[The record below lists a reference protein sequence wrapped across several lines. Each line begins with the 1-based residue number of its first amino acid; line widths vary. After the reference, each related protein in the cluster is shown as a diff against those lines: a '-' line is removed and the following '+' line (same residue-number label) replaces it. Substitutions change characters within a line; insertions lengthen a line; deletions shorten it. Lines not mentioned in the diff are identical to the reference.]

1 MAYQTAYLKYYYPR
15 EFMAALLT
23 SVIDNPGKVS
33 GYILTCRSM
42 NIAILPPDINES
54 GRDFTVTEKGIRY
67 ALTAIKS
74 VGYSVIEA
82 VEKEREQHGAY
93 KNLKDFIERTEEFG
107 INKRAVENM
116 IKAGALDCFE
126 GTRKQQMSIYIQVME
141 SVHQEKKNNY
151 SGQMSLFDL
160 ADEEQKQ
167 EFDIRM
173 PDVAE
178 YKKEV
183 LLNFE
188 KEVTGFYVS
197 GHPLDE
203 YEDFWKKRISATTA
217 EFMYNDELEEGQEQN
232 QIEDGIKATIGGMIT
247 AKTTKYTRNNKM
259 MAFLTVEDLAGSVE
273 VIVFPRQY
281 EIYGPKMN
289 EEEKVFITGK
299 TNVEDEKDGKL
310 ILETMVTFED
320 APKKLW
326 IKFPSIAEYEK
337 KAAILNSI
345 LETSEGNDE
354 VIIYCE
360 AEKKMNKLPKNCN
373 IKADDEILN
382 HLKTAFGE
390 DCIRLV

>member
-1 MAYQTAYLKYYYPR
+1 MAK
-15 EFMAALLT
+15 E
-23 SVIDNPGKVS
+23 
-33 GYILTCRSM
+33 
-42 NIAILPPDINES
+42 
-54 GRDFTVTEKGIRY
+54 
-67 ALTAIKS
+67 IK
-74 VGYSVIEA
+74 
-82 VEKEREQHGAY
+82 
-93 KNLKDFIERTEEFG
+93 
-107 INKRAVENM
+107 
-116 IKAGALDCFE
+116 
-126 GTRKQQMSIYIQVME
+126 
-141 SVHQEKKNNY
+141 
-151 SGQMSLFDL
+151 
-160 ADEEQKQ
+160 
-167 EFDIRM
+167 
-173 PDVAE
+173 
-178 YKKEV
+178 
-183 LLNFE
+183 
-188 KEVTGFYVS
+188 
-197 GHPLDE
+197 
-203 YEDFWKKRISATTA
+203 
-217 EFMYNDELEEGQEQN
+217 
-232 QIEDGIKATIGGMIT
+232 TIGGMIT

-326 IKFPSIAEYEK
+326 IKFPSIGEYEK
-337 KAAILNSI
+337 KAAVLNSI